1 MAQQETSMDSP
12 SGTTA
17 DEMAPLILVA
27 EDNEDNRLIAATM
40 LRHVGYRVAEAT
52 TGAEAMELARSLDP
66 ALVLMDV
73 GMPDIDGW
81 TATRA
86 LKSDPKTRHIII
98 IAFTAHALPG
108 DRELHARGDALPD
121 RGSPRGRPGSEQHL
135 TSVDGRGRLPD
146 VGRPLLHA
154 VSDGG

>member
-52 TGAEAMELARSLDP
+52 TGSEAMELARSLDP

-108 DRELHARGDALPD
+108 DRETARNAGCDGYLAKPIEPRRLAQEVARALAESDSHA
-121 RGSPRGRPGSEQHL
+121 
-135 TSVDGRGRLPD
+135 
-146 VGRPLLHA
+146 
-154 VSDGG
+154 

>member
-12 SGTTA
+12 SGTPA

-108 DRELHARGDALPD
+108 DRETARNAGCDGYLAKPIEPRRLAQEVARALAESDSHA
-121 RGSPRGRPGSEQHL
+121 
-135 TSVDGRGRLPD
+135 
-146 VGRPLLHA
+146 
-154 VSDGG
+154 

>member
-1 MAQQETSMDSP
+1 LFVAQQETSMSEGSSD
-12 SGTTA
+12 TA
-17 DEMAPLILVA
+17 AESTPLILVA

-52 TGAEAMELARSLDP
+52 TGAEAMELARTLDP

-108 DRELHARGDALPD
+108 DRETARNAGCDGYLAKPIE
-121 RGSPRGRPGSEQHL
+121 PR
-135 TSVDGRGRLPD
+135 RLAQE
-146 VGRPLLHA
+146 VGRALA
-154 VSDGG
+154 ASDTHRA

>member
-108 DRELHARGDALPD
+108 DRETARNAGCDGYLAMPIEPRRLAQEVARALAESDSHA
-121 RGSPRGRPGSEQHL
+121 
-135 TSVDGRGRLPD
+135 
-146 VGRPLLHA
+146 
-154 VSDGG
+154 

>member
-40 LRHVGYRVAEAT
+40 LRHVGYRVAVAT
-52 TGAEAMELARSLDP
+52 TGSEAMELARSLDP

-108 DRELHARGDALPD
+108 DRETARNAGCDGYLAKPIEPRRLAQEVARALAESDSHA
-121 RGSPRGRPGSEQHL
+121 
-135 TSVDGRGRLPD
+135 
-146 VGRPLLHA
+146 
-154 VSDGG
+154 

>member
-1 MAQQETSMDSP
+1 MAQQETSVSDNP
-12 SGTTA
+12 SA
-17 DEMAPLILVA
+17 NASDEVAPLILVA

-52 TGAEAMELARSLDP
+52 TGAEAMDMARTLDP

-86 LKSDPKTRHIII
+86 LKSDDKTRHIII

-108 DRELHARGDALPD
+108 DRETARNAGCDGYLAKPIEPRRLAQEVARAL
-121 RGSPRGRPGSEQHL
+121 
-135 TSVDGRGRLPD
+135 
-146 VGRPLLHA
+146 A
-154 VSDGG
+154 ASDTNRS

>member
-52 TGAEAMELARSLDP
+52 TGSEAMELARSLDP

-108 DRELHARGDALPD
+108 DRETARNAGCDGYLAKPIEPRRLAQEVARAL
-121 RGSPRGRPGSEQHL
+121 
-135 TSVDGRGRLPD
+135 
-146 VGRPLLHA
+146 A
-154 VSDGG
+154 ASDSRA

>member
-1 MAQQETSMDSP
+1 AQHEANTSFNSNGSSP
-12 SGTTA
+12 EGS
-17 DEMAPLILVA
+17 EPLILVE

-52 TGAEAMELARSLDP
+52 TGAEALELARTMKP

-86 LKSDPKTRHIII
+86 LKSDPRTRDILI

-108 DRELHARGDALPD
+108 DR
-121 RGSPRGRPGSEQHL
+121 
-135 TSVDGRGRLPD
+135 
-146 VGRPLLHA
+146 
-154 VSDGG
+154 

>member
-1 MAQQETSMDSP
+1 MAQQEASL
-12 SGTTA
+12 SGSA
-17 DEMAPLILVA
+17 SDPNAEGSAPLILVA

-52 TGAEAMELARSLDP
+52 TGAEAMNLARTLEP

-86 LKSDPKTRHIII
+86 LKSDPKTRNIII

-108 DRELHARGDALPD
+108 DRETARNSGCDGYLAKPIEPRRLAQEVARALAAH
-121 RGSPRGRPGSEQHL
+121 SH
-135 TSVDGRGRLPD
+135 
-146 VGRPLLHA
+146 
-154 VSDGG
+154 

>member
-1 MAQQETSMDSP
+1 MAQHEANTSFNSNGSSP
-12 SGTTA
+12 EGS
-17 DEMAPLILVA
+17 EPLILVA

-52 TGAEAMELARSLDP
+52 TGAEALELASTMKT

-86 LKSDPKTRHIII
+86 LKSDPRTRDILI

-108 DRELHARGDALPD
+108 DRETARNAGCDGYLAKPIEPRRLAQEVARALERKPA
-121 RGSPRGRPGSEQHL
+121 R
-135 TSVDGRGRLPD
+135 T
-146 VGRPLLHA
+146 
-154 VSDGG
+154 

>member
-108 DRELHARGDALPD
+108 DRETARNAGCDGYLAKPIEPRRLAQEVARAL
-121 RGSPRGRPGSEQHL
+121 
-135 TSVDGRGRLPD
+135 
-146 VGRPLLHA
+146 A
-154 VSDGG
+154 ASDSRA

>member
-108 DRELHARGDALPD
+108 DRETARNAGCDGYLAKPIEPRRLAQEVARALAESDSHA
-121 RGSPRGRPGSEQHL
+121 
-135 TSVDGRGRLPD
+135 
-146 VGRPLLHA
+146 
-154 VSDGG
+154 

>member
-1 MAQQETSMDSP
+1 LFVAQHQTETVGQQSGP
-12 SGTTA
+12 SG
-17 DEMAPLILVA
+17 EESLILVA

-52 TGAEAMELARSLDP
+52 TGAEALDMARSLRP

-86 LKSDPKTRHIII
+86 LKSDPETRDIII

-108 DRELHARGDALPD
+108 DRETALSAGCDGYLAKPIEPRRLAQEVARALST
-121 RGSPRGRPGSEQHL
+121 GE
-135 TSVDGRGRLPD
+135 TS
-146 VGRPLLHA
+146 
-154 VSDGG
+154 